1 MPHAR
6 RINIVATNKIDLS
19 VLLAQPA
26 AVVAKRLL
34 GSTLVREIDGQQARL
49 KIIETEAYDEN
60 DAASHSNWGITPRT
74 KVMFGPAG
82 MAYVY
87 FTYGMHHCFNIVTGQ
102 VGEGSAVL
110 IRALEPISGGVLLH
124 SNRPGHS
131 GVSLT
136 NGPAKLCQALQIDKK
151 LYGHDLTQAPLWLEL
166 APAVKATAITTTTR
180 IGISQAKN
188 TLWRFYVTGNSY
200 VSKL

>member
-1 MPHAR
+1 MPHAKR
-6 RINIVATNKIDLS
+6 MNIVATNKIDLS

-110 IRALEPISGGVLLH
+110 IRALEPISGGRLLH

-188 TLWRFYVTGNSY
+188 TLWRFYITGNPY